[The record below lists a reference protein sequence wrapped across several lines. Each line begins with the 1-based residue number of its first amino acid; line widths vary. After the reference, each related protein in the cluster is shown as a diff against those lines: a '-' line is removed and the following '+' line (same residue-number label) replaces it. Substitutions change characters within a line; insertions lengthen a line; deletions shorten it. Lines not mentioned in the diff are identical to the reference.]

1 MPNKRVPR
9 YAFRVP
15 CSAFRVMRSVFHVP
29 RSEFCVMRWIFF
41 VGSRDFHIANKMS
54 KMSPSHFFFFAVSLC
69 NQVRFSLYDIML
81 PKWECD

>member
-15 CSAFRVMRSVFHVP
+15 CSAFRVL
-29 RSEFCVMRWIFF
+29 RSELCVMRWIFF

-81 PKWECD
+81 PKWEGD